1 MFVTGVQTCALPDLA
16 SSAKTRGFHTQL
28 DGGPETPRVHS
39 SANIYCLQT
48 KCQFIAL
55 DAVDAIVRK
64 ERPALPKSL
73 ESSKASAEP
82 RMVKR
87 CYWCQDLQEQLTG
100 AVIVAD
106 RC

>member
-1 MFVTGVQTCALPDLA
+1 MLFLMEVLVCFFILNI
-16 SSAKTRGFHTQL
+16 HHNI
-28 DGGPETPRVHS
+28 HS

-87 CYWCQDLQEQLTG
+87 CYWCQDLQEK
-100 AVIVAD
+100 A
-106 RC
+106 

>member
-1 MFVTGVQTCALPDLA
+1 MLFLMEVPVCFFILNI
-16 SSAKTRGFHTQL
+16 RHNI
-28 DGGPETPRVHS
+28 HS

-55 DAVDAIVRK
+55 DTVDAIVRN

-73 ESSKASAEP
+73 ESSKESAEP

-87 CYWCQDLQEQLTG
+87 YSWCQDLQEK
-100 AVIVAD
+100 A
-106 RC
+106 